1 MSFDSMIQHMGRAG
15 RKGQQAAFI
24 LFMPKW
30 TQIKDSAEIEK
41 RLAKRSN
48 IANGNSHLSDLNR
61 PKGTKQSPL
70 GQEVDIEDLS
80 DGESVASSE
89 YRKAEDE
96 FNDPA
101 TNQLFDILSTEAEVE
116 SQTKKKKKQVSKGDV
131 EKRANLLDEI
141 FDYIH
146 TAKCRRLFSLA
157 WYDDKTYKVNA
168 DSSSKALPRLYCNAS
183 DCNSEDPECLK
194 RAFFVNTSAVRYI
207 EAD

>member
-1 MSFDSMIQHMGRAG
+1 MGRAG
-15 RKGQQAAFI
+15 RKSQQAAFI
-24 LFMPKW
+24 LFTPKW

-146 TAKCRRLFSLA
+146 TAKYRRLFSLA
-157 WYDDKTYKVNA
+157 WYDDETYKINA
-168 DSSSKALPRLYCNAS
+168 DSSSKALPRLCYNAS

-194 RAFFVNTSAVRYI
+194 RAFFVDTSAVRYI
-207 EAD
+207 EADQK